1 MNKNESYIYTSV
13 YGQELHF
20 AIVDTCSNVNSFIRS
35 VPYIVPW
42 AAIGVIGPATTE
54 QARLAAVLFN
64 QNVIS
69 YAALSQA
76 FDNRNSYPRLYRTV
90 PPYSVQAKVIL
101 DILNFFNWTYIS
113 AVHSTGEDWKQGID
127 SMLKQFK
134 KQGGCLGMQQIIPA
148 SATRL
153 DYEEIIKELDRT
165 PGVKVVVLL
174 TSSKDTD
181 ELLSVAH
188 QLKFNNVTWV
198 SSTGGI
204 SNEAVDVT
212 KTAQDVLFLRYKISN
227 SNSEYFKEFEN
238 YFMNLNVKT
247 NNYTWFQEFWS
258 EVFQCNVEKVRDK
271 STDCTGNE
279 RLNSTKLSI
288 NAHGIE
294 PVFYAIHSLL
304 CSAREILY
312 YYLNLPLYYL
322 QFYYQMPGKN
332 FNCPQLSHS
341 VPFNTQGYYDRPVE
355 IMMYDE
361 RKFVKVGEWSRNS
374 SGEAGRLL
382 WTSHEY
388 VAWNRI
394 KKATSS
400 CTSACKQNEIGLI
413 SENRCC
419 FTCKSCSKD
428 EFVTNNTCISCD
440 EKEIADISSK
450 LCKPMPMTYMFKMK
464 LPTYF
469 SVSLSLAGV
478 ACNTAVVAILIKH
491 RKTRI
496 VKATSIELTSFILLA
511 LYICFFSP
519 LIYLSKPTVAT
530 CGLQRSIVGISLTS
544 CYTPLVLKIT
554 RIYRIFTA
562 ARSSVKKPVL
572 VSPRAQ
578 ITICLALII
587 LQVTVSAML
596 AVVEPPSN
604 MEIVLKKREIAVMCE
619 SSTLKVIFNLIPA
632 LALMAV
638 CTRFAYKTR
647 NFPSNYNEAFSI
659 FTAMFTSCFI
669 WGIFITL
676 IIFLEMDK
684 EKVFALWFIIA
695 NFTSVIGFV
704 TLFALFGPLVRKLCM
719 PHDVE
724 PSPQMLSTH
733 LDGVLDSLAMT
744 RVAHKIEIDIPGT
757 IKEETE
763 GGKDAVSRNRMS
775 ASTRDASTNT

>member
-1 MNKNESYIYTSV
+1 
-13 YGQELHF
+13 
-20 AIVDTCSNVNSFIRS
+20 
-35 VPYIVPW
+35 
-42 AAIGVIGPATTE
+42 
-54 QARLAAVLFN
+54 
-64 QNVIS
+64 
-69 YAALSQA
+69 
-76 FDNRNSYPRLYRTV
+76 
-90 PPYSVQAKVIL
+90 
-101 DILNFFNWTYIS
+101 
-113 AVHSTGEDWKQGID
+113 
-127 SMLKQFK
+127 
-134 KQGGCLGMQQIIPA
+134 
-148 SATRL
+148 
-153 DYEEIIKELDRT
+153 
-165 PGVKVVVLL
+165 
-174 TSSKDTD
+174 
-181 ELLSVAH
+181 
-188 QLKFNNVTWV
+188 
-198 SSTGGI
+198 
-204 SNEAVDVT
+204 
-212 KTAQDVLFLRYKISN
+212 
-227 SNSEYFKEFEN
+227 
-238 YFMNLNVKT
+238 
-247 NNYTWFQEFWS
+247 
-258 EVFQCNVEKVRDK
+258 
-271 STDCTGNE
+271 
-279 RLNSTKLSI
+279 
-288 NAHGIE
+288 
-294 PVFYAIHSLL
+294 
-304 CSAREILY
+304 
-312 YYLNLPLYYL
+312 
-322 QFYYQMPGKN
+322 
-332 FNCPQLSHS
+332 
-341 VPFNTQGYYDRPVE
+341 
-355 IMMYDE
+355 MYNE

-400 CTSACKQNEIGLI
+400 CTSACEQNEIRLI

-450 LCKPMPMTYMFKMK
+450 LCKPMPKTYMFKRK

-469 SVSLSLAGV
+469 SASLSLAGV

-544 CYTPLVLKIT
+544 CYTPLVLKII
-554 RIYRIFTA
+554 RLYRIFTA

-572 VSPRAQ
+572 VSPRSQ
-578 ITICLALII
+578 VTICLALIL

-596 AVVEPPSN
+596 AVVESPSN

-619 SSTLKVIFNLIPA
+619 SSTFKVIFNLIPA

-704 TLFALFGPLVRKLCM
+704 TLFALFGPLVRKLFKY
-719 PHDVE
+719 HDVE
-724 PSPQMLSTH
+724 PNPQMMSARVD
-733 LDGVLDSLAMT
+733 DGLDSTAMT
-744 RVAHKIEIDIPGT
+744 RETHETEIDFPAKM
-757 IKEETE
+757 KEEK
-763 GGKDAVSRNRMS
+763 GGENATDLRNRMN
-775 ASTRDASTNT
+775 ASTKDASTNT